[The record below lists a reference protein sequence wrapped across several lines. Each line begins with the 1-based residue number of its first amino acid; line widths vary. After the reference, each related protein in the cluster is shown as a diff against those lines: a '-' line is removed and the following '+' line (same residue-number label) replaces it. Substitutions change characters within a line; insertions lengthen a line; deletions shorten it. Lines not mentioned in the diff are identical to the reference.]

1 MASLANTSV
10 ADKLEPMQPTETQRV
25 RNRSKRSTT
34 FDMSAVQQHNILE
47 TMKLNFKKGSP
58 MMLSNAM
65 LGELLQLIT
74 VAKEVS
80 DKQMKLHL
88 HNQISTFQKNHGN
101 HISQESIHNT
111 LYTFGTLSMP
121 LLEPS
126 EVGRNKKRSVRQDL
140 RASILYEEGENLN
153 LLLEPAH
160 HDINALNENLKNLR
174 DWDFDLFGMHEALN
188 SNTVLTMQCIGMTC
202 MSRFRLFDILPLDKQ
217 ALRSYLGNIAND
229 YKQVPYHNALHGVDV
244 MQSMYSILSN
254 CIEMS
259 SKLSNHYIF
268 AILIAAA
275 VHDVGHPARNNQF
288 LVLTQH
294 RLSVVY
300 HDQSVLEN
308 YHIARSMELMETE
321 SFSLLSGFSKE
332 DTADIRHIMINSILH
347 TDMAKHAGIVRN
359 LTLDLDV
366 ENSSLDASLSK
377 NHSRCLSLLLHAA
390 DVGNPAK
397 PWKVY
402 RKWTDKIMEEFR
414 DQYEHE
420 ERLGIGHGFFDPEK
434 PVPEFQIGFI
444 QFVVSPLFT
453 QINKINGLDME
464 KALYYLRRNLQTWKM
479 QIVHREL
486 NDDSNSVHEKATDI
500 KLKPRSASSTV

>member
-1 MASLANTSV
+1 MASIASTNF
-10 ADKLEPMQPTETQRV
+10 AKKNKPMQPAETQRV
-25 RNRSKRSTT
+25 RNRSKRSST
-34 FDMSAVQQHNILE
+34 FDMSAVQQHNLLE
-47 TMKLNFKKGSP
+47 TMKLNFTKGSP
-58 MMLSNAM
+58 MMLSNSM
-65 LGELLQLIT
+65 LGELLQMIT
-74 VAKEVS
+74 AAKEVS
-80 DKQMKLHL
+80 DKQTKLYL
-88 HNQISTFQKNHGN
+88 HNQISTFQKRNGK

-111 LYTFGTLSMP
+111 LYTFGTLTMP
-121 LLEPS
+121 LQEPS
-126 EVGRNKKRSVRQDL
+126 MVSRTKKRSVRQDL
-140 RASILYEEGENLN
+140 RASILYEEGEHNS
-153 LLLEPAH
+153 LLLEPAN
-160 HDINALNENLKNLR
+160 HDLKALDANLKNLR
-174 DWDFDLFGMHEALN
+174 DWDFDLFGMHEALDN
-188 SNTVLTMQCIGMTC
+188 NTVLTMQCIGMTC

-217 ALRSYLGNIAND
+217 TVRAYLGAIASE

-288 LVLTQH
+288 LILTKH
-294 RLSVVY
+294 RLATVY

-321 SFSLLSGFSKE
+321 KFSLLSGFSKE
-332 DTADIRHIMINSILH
+332 NFADIRHIMINSILH
-347 TDMAKHAGIVRN
+347 TDMAKHAGIVRD

-366 ENSSLDASLSK
+366 ENTGLDASLSK
-377 NHSRCLSLLLHAA
+377 NHTRCLSLLLHAA
-390 DVGNPAK
+390 DVGNPTK

-414 DQYEHE
+414 DQYDHE
-420 ERLGIGHGFFDPEK
+420 ERLGVSHGFFEPEK

-453 QINKINGLDME
+453 QINKINGLEME
-464 KALYYLRRNLQTWKM
+464 KALHYLKRNLQAWKM
-479 QIVHREL
+479 QIVHRQL
-486 NDDSNSVHEKATDI
+486 SDDTDTIHKKAIDN
-500 KLKPRSASSTV
+500 KGKARSASSII